1 MPGLT
6 DEKDTTMKY
15 LLLIVSDPA
24 IPSPAPGDEGFDDYM
39 AAWTRYTQ
47 DMVDAGAY
55 GGGEALQGPD
65 TATTVRHEG
74 GTTSIVDGPFAE
86 LKEHLG
92 GYYVVDVDTLDDAL
106 EWARRLP
113 VGTGAVEV
121 RPIFPTDGF

>member
-55 GGGEALQGPD
+55 GGGEATQAERQARAASTKVDFFTVARESGTDNDED
-65 TATTVRHEG
+65 TE
-74 GTTSIVDGPFAE
+74 
-86 LKEHLG
+86 
-92 GYYVVDVDTLDDAL
+92 
-106 EWARRLP
+106 
-113 VGTGAVEV
+113 
-121 RPIFPTDGF
+121 

>member
-1 MPGLT
+1 
-6 DEKDTTMKY
+6 MKY
-15 LLLIVSDPA
+15 LLLIVSDPTL
-24 IPSPAPGDEGFDDYM
+24 PSPEPGDEGFDEYM

-47 DMVDAGAY
+47 DMVEAGAY
-55 GGGEALQGPD
+55 GGGEALQGPE
-65 TATTVRHEG
+65 TATTVRHEAG
-74 GTTSIVDGPFAE
+74 ATTLVDGPFAE
-86 LKEHLG
+86 LKEHVG